1 MIESPNEIINFGAG
15 PAKLPKAVTQK
26 LQQSLGNF
34 DGTGIGIHEISHRS
48 TNFAALM
55 ASIEDRTRQLI
66 GREQSERFSVLFM
79 QGGGTLQFSAVPMNL
94 IDDKVIDKLVY
105 LVTGNWSRQ
114 AAQEAISLGYNV
126 QMVELNALAEVDWDQ
141 IRSDIHHHAPKL
153 VYYCDN
159 ETIDGIEMPSSTFIA
174 EKLQIDPSK
183 TILVSDM
190 SSNFMSRSIDLSRM
204 GLIFASAQKN
214 IGPSGI
220 AVVLVRRD
228 LLQRHHRQK
237 NLPKMLDYH
246 LFEKHGSLYNTP
258 PTFALHAVNLVLGWI
273 IEEFGTLEAVDQFS
287 KQKASLLYDII
298 DRSPSTMIN
307 KVPAEYRSRMNVIW
321 QLKETSKES
330 GFLEQAKALGMVQLK
345 GHRSVG
351 GLRASLYNAITLEET
366 RNLADL
372 LSQNNNK

>member
-1 MIESPNEIINFGAG
+1 MIESPRVIINFGAG
-15 PAKLPKAVTQK
+15 PAKLPKVVTQK
-26 LQQSLGNF
+26 LQQSLVDFNGS
-34 DGTGIGIHEISHRS
+34 GVGIHEISHRS
-48 TNFAALM
+48 ANFAAIM

-94 IDDKVIDKLVY
+94 INDKANDKLVY

-114 AAQEAISLGYNV
+114 AAQEAACLGYNV
-126 QMVELNALAEVDWDQ
+126 ESIELNALAEVDWDQ
-141 IRSDIHHHAPKL
+141 IRFDIHQHAPKI

-159 ETIDGIEMPSSTFIA
+159 ETIDGIEMPSCAFIGH
-174 EKLQIDPSK
+174 KLQIDPAK

-190 SSNFMSRSIDLSRM
+190 SSNFMSRPVDLSKM

-220 AVVLVRRD
+220 AVVLIRKE
-228 LLQRHHRQK
+228 LLQSPQK

-258 PTFALHAVNLVLGWI
+258 PTFALHAVDLVLGWI
-273 IEEFGTLEAVDQFS
+273 IDEFVTLEAVDQFS
-287 KQKASLLYDII
+287 KQKAIALYDII

-321 QLKETSKES
+321 QFKEASKES
-330 GFLEQAKALGMVQLK
+330 KFLEQAIALGMLQLR

-366 RNLADL
+366 RALADL
-372 LSQNNNK
+372 LSKQ